1 MCCRLRGSRKL
12 LPLSPDVGN
21 ANVGSTI
28 CKIDCGHAK
37 VGIARFLHVEKDFAN
52 RRAKWLPRAL
62 LSERRGENKVNE
74 TKTSVWSNSLI
85 WFGAAVSIAEIL
97 TGTLIAPLGFS
108 KGLAAILLGHLIG
121 CVLLY
126 LAGMIGANTE
136 RSAMETVK
144 LSFGQKGSVLF
155 SSLNVLQLVG
165 WTAVMIASGA
175 AAATSILPWGEWV
188 WSVAIGALILLWIY
202 IGIQN
207 LGKLNLVAVGGL
219 FLLTV
224 VLSVVVFRG
233 GIPAVGES
241 GGISFGAAVELSVA
255 MPLSWLPLIS
265 DYTRYAEKKRAA
277 TFASAAVYFVGSC
290 WMYVIG
296 MGATLFTG
304 ESDIA
309 KIMLT
314 AGLGVAGL
322 LIVVLSTV
330 TTTFLDVYSAGVSAV
345 SINGRWGEKSVA
357 AIVCVVGTLMAVL
370 TPVEQFESFL
380 YLIGSVFAPMI
391 AVLIADAFLLHKD
404 RSGSAYSGKNLVVW
418 AIGFVLYRV
427 FMQFETPVGNT
438 LPVMLITMLLCVA
451 AEKLFPKKS

>member
-1 MCCRLRGSRKL
+1 M
-12 LPLSPDVGN
+12 
-21 ANVGSTI
+21 NVG
-28 CKIDCGHAK
+28 
-37 VGIARFLHVEKDFAN
+37 E
-52 RRAKWLPRAL
+52 
-62 LSERRGENKVNE
+62 
-74 TKTSVWSNSLI
+74 SLI
-85 WFGAAVSIAEIL
+85 KLCQDSGIYALFSDPKPLIMIA
-97 TGTLIAPLGFS
+97 IA
-108 KGLAAILLGHLIG
+108 

-136 RSAMETVK
+136 KSAMETVK
-144 LSFGQKGSVLF
+144 LSFGEKGSILF

-175 AAATSILPWGEWV
+175 AAAVSIVPWGEWV
-188 WSVAIGALILLWIY
+188 WSAAIGVLILVWIA

-207 LGKLNLVAVGGL
+207 LDKLNVVAVGGL

-233 GIPAVGES
+233 GTLSAQAS
-241 GGISFGAAVELSVA
+241 GGMSFGAAVEMSVA

-265 DYTRYAEKKRAA
+265 DYTRYAEKKKAA

-296 MGATLFTG
+296 MGATLLTG

-309 KIMLT
+309 KIMVT

-322 LIVVLSTV
+322 LIVILSTV

-345 SINGRWGEKSVA
+345 SINGKWGEKTVA
-357 AIVCVVGTLMAVL
+357 AIVCVVGTLMAIF

-391 AVLIADAFLLHKD
+391 AVLIADAFVLHRD
-404 RSGSAYSGKNLVVW
+404 HSQSLYCWSNLVVW
-418 AIGFVLYRV
+418 AIGFVLYRI
-427 FMQFETPVGNT
+427 FMQYETPVGNT
-438 LPVMLITMLLCVA
+438 LPVMLITMVLCIA
-451 AEKLFPKKS
+451 ADKLFAKKA